1 MPEQQP
7 SDFVLLDCI
16 DDLVEKSAEAAAVL
30 RQAVSEVHTTSDIGV
45 YWHPEEKLAGVY
57 VRVGNGLVE
66 DLESAAK
73 EAECCLDA
81 ISERIGEDSVVRD
94 LLKEAELQDPWVKV
108 AYSPTIRRV
117 AEALQFLPSS
127 KGDFIGG
134 RPLASTLATGVLGA
148 GLGYGSGYLAEKFLP
163 EIIRDKDVDLKK
175 RYAIA
180 GGLGGAALGAT
191 PGLLNKMV
199 GRKFNDRTLWN
210 DQSDEPW
217 EDSLVTSRFK
227 SATENYVVKEAYG
240 TIGGPS
246 FQQIPLVKHD
256 ALGRVVY
263 NTGLGPQLAQATM
276 GAAYGASQMPD
287 PNSTPNGF
295 TPNQMGLF
303 GMAMG
308 AAGGGAKGYLTGLA
322 VGKTLGLLTGMP
334 AGTQN
339 KLRNTGA
346 LAGAIGTVVP
356 RLF

>member
-7 SDFVLLDCI
+7 PDFALLDCI
-16 DDLVEKSAEAAAVL
+16 DALVEKSAEAATVL
-30 RQAVSEVHTTSDIGV
+30 RQAVSEIYTNSDIGV
-45 YWHPEEKLAGVY
+45 YWHPEEKRAGVY
-57 VRVGNGLVE
+57 VRVGTGLVL
-66 DLESAAK
+66 DIDQAAK
-73 EAECCLDA
+73 EAEWCLDA
-81 ISERIGEDSVVRD
+81 ISEKIGEDRVVRE
-94 LLKEAELQDPWVKV
+94 LLKEDQLLDPWVKV

-117 AEALQFLPSS
+117 AESLQFLPSS

-134 RPLASTLATGVLGA
+134 RPLASTLATGILGA
-148 GLGYGSGYLAEKFLP
+148 GLGYGGGYLAEKLLP
-163 EIIRDKDVDLKK
+163 GFVHDKDVDLKK
-175 RYAIA
+175 RYALA

-217 EDSLVTSRFK
+217 EDSLVTSQYK
-227 SATENYVVKEAYG
+227 SAAESYIAKNAYG

-246 FQQIPLVKHD
+246 FKEIPLVKHD

-334 AGTQN
+334 AGTQS

-346 LAGAIGTVVP
+346 MAGAIGTVVP